1 MQRGQFKIIWLA
13 ALLFVGGGCGLW
25 SGEEVA
31 EPTAGPAA
39 EVKPTVEGKPNV
51 VKAVDVKDEQ
61 ELKLARLW
69 ARVDDLEEQQSR
81 SKERLTIVEKGV
93 TLGLMP
99 EELRRS
105 EPAKKGS
112 SRGPDAANERSK
124 LTPKVRSKT
133 ASEKAFAGVPA
144 DAVGPPS
151 EGAKANGNATDGKAS
166 HSEVAAESSPTGL
179 SKADEGNYQ
188 KALASAHDLFRAGR
202 YGRAVVEYS
211 DIGKRY
217 GDQVG
222 GGMYLYWVAKSWVEL
237 KEYNTARQQLV
248 EFLKDHG
255 NSPWV
260 PRAKF
265 ELGRVEWQLGM
276 QDTALGRFRDIIQRH
291 PYADAA
297 EMAKMELQNLDKKL

>member
-1 MQRGQFKIIWLA
+1 MQRQQLKKLWLA
-13 ALLFVGGGCGLW
+13 TLLFGSGGCGLW
-25 SGEEVA
+25 GGETVT
-31 EPTAGPAA
+31 EPTAA
-39 EVKPTVEGKPNV
+39 VKPQVEGKLNV
-51 VKAVDVKDEQ
+51 IKAVEVKDEQ

-81 SKERLTIVEKGV
+81 TKERLTIVEKGL

-99 EELRRS
+99 EELRRL
-105 EPAKKGS
+105 EPTKKGR
-112 SRGPDAANERSK
+112 SRGPGAANEHSK
-124 LTPKVRSKT
+124 STPKDHGKT
-133 ASEKAFAGVPA
+133 AGEKAFVGTPVDVA
-144 DAVGPPS
+144 GPPTAGTK
-151 EGAKANGNATDGKAS
+151 EHVDAKDGKAPP
-166 HSEVAAESSPTGL
+166 HEGTEELSPSGL
-179 SKADEGNYQ
+179 NKADTESYQ

-222 GGMYLYWVAKSWVEL
+222 GGMHLYWIAKSWSEL

-255 NSPWV
+255 KSPWV

-276 QDTALGRFRDIIQRH
+276 QDTALGRFRDIIQMH
-291 PYADAA
+291 PYEDAA
-297 EMAKMELQNLDKKL
+297 EMAKMELKNLDKKL